1 MAAVDEVVPRDD
13 RAWPRGALLL
23 SPVLVLVAAGVGIGL
38 VLDAAER
45 GSLIMLAVLAGWRLG
60 ALAALALVV
69 YWLA

>member
-1 MAAVDEVVPRDD
+1 MRSSRATTARRREARSSFRQCSCWSPR
-13 RAWPRGALLL
+13 
-23 SPVLVLVAAGVGIGL
+23 GVGIGL